1 MDVPEVWI
9 MTYLKS
15 KFYNI
20 DRQALNVIHHPHLT
34 NEFRRA
40 KTTEAKE
47 ICVQK
52 LLDQI
57 KIENFFHSFWMGE
70 IYDKFGIPYI
80 LKNEYSKKFSTVYQ
94 TLFFANVKK
103 FEDHVKNVKVFSE
116 QKEKVKR
123 RRVISK
129 TKKLDN
135 TQTVDKYASVYV
147 PSINNV
153 LDQKIPTTPAKSNYS
168 VQYNRNPHGLKSL
181 NRNENVVPKIPTT
194 PAKSNYSVQYN
205 RNPHGLKSLNRNEN
219 VVPKIP
225 TTIPKKKAQGIK
237 SLSDPLQDEN
247 SMKHTKKLDKR
258 LKLKK
263 EEKIMKREWRYLKEQ
278 LKKTNDELLRKHALL
293 KEMNKIS

>member
-1 MDVPEVWI
+1 M
-9 MTYLKS
+9 
-15 KFYNI
+15 
-20 DRQALNVIHHPHLT
+20 
-34 NEFRRA
+34 
-40 KTTEAKE
+40 
-47 ICVQK
+47 
-52 LLDQI
+52 
-57 KIENFFHSFWMGE
+57 
-70 IYDKFGIPYI
+70 
-80 LKNEYSKKFSTVYQ
+80 YQ

-194 PAKSNYSVQYN
+194 
-205 RNPHGLKSLNRNEN
+205 
-219 VVPKIP
+219 
-225 TTIPKKKAQGIK
+225 IPKKKAQGIK

-247 SMKHTKKLDKR
+247 SMKHTKKLEKR

-278 LKKTNDELLRKHALL
+278 MKKTNDELLRKQALL